1 MTETDN
7 VATYSRIR
15 PYNPAIKES
24 KILTARAVDGN
35 KILNQ
40 NGDREDTYNFTKV
53 FDMTDSNE
61 NVFELAIRPLL
72 DHKILQGI
80 TSIFIVYGQSG
91 SGKSFTLI
99 GEDGTLGLLPMS
111 MQYLLNQDNVERLDL
126 SSIECYGIRSAKIG
140 FYDLVALRNLRD
152 KDPSKFDPYKT
163 ADNSRLNFSTAETVR
178 ITLQNSLDIIVSLQ
192 SVSHLAPTLKNPHSS
207 RGHTVYFLKVKLK
220 GLEPVHFVCVD
231 LAGSEGQT
239 ALGTKEEFVEGL
251 QRAMSRG
258 KLKMTKKQMKGFEA
272 MYKTRSMEA
281 GCINNGLTQLQS
293 IFGELIKRR
302 ISKSQGLGLRK
313 VLSSF
318 ISLHSA
324 YAILFTLSASAN
336 NNKVTRATLN
346 FAKQTQLVKV
356 LLISLCRLLSLSMT
370 VMTYTQSLSIFITLS
385 DAVIFSLF
393 FPKYEFLSVCI
404 QSLTFRLFLNEN
416 IFPFSL

>member
-1 MTETDN
+1 MHYVHT
-7 VATYSRIR
+7 
-15 PYNPAIKES
+15 
-24 KILTARAVDGN
+24 
-35 KILNQ
+35 
-40 NGDREDTYNFTKV
+40 
-53 FDMTDSNE
+53 
-61 NVFELAIRPLL
+61 
-72 DHKILQGI
+72 
-80 TSIFIVYGQSG
+80 
-91 SGKSFTLI
+91 
-99 GEDGTLGLLPMS
+99 
-111 MQYLLNQDNVERLDL
+111 QDNVERLDL

-140 FYDLVALRNLRD
+140 FYDLVAQLHQKEAR
-152 KDPSKFDPYKT
+152 PSSFDAYSSDSNPRV
-163 ADNSRLNFSTAETVR
+163 NSSNAETVR
-178 ITLQNSLDIIVSLQ
+178 ITLQNTLDIIVSLQ

-356 LLISLCRLLSLSMT
+356 LLISW
-370 VMTYTQSLSIFITLS
+370 
-385 DAVIFSLF
+385 
-393 FPKYEFLSVCI
+393 
-404 QSLTFRLFLNEN
+404 
-416 IFPFSL
+416 